1 MAKWCVQIVFTG
13 CTEVKVE
20 ADNYDEAC
28 DKAIEMANIGMV
40 DCWGLDV
47 DDCDEVED
55 WPTRSVLFVRPP
67 TVAAAGF

>member
-20 ADNYDEAC
+20 ADDYNEAC
-28 DKAIEMANIGMV
+28 DKAIEIANIDMV
-40 DCWGLDV
+40 ECWGLDV

-55 WPTRSVLFVRPP
+55 
-67 TVAAAGF
+67 

>member
-20 ADNYDEAC
+20 ADNYDEAF
-28 DKAIEMANIGMV
+28 DKASEMANIGMV

-55 WPTRSVLFVRPP
+55 
-67 TVAAAGF
+67 